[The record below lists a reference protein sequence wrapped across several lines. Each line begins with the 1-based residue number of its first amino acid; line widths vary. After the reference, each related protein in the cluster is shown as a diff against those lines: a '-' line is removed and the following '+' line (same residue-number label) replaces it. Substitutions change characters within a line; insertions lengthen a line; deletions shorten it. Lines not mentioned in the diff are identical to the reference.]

1 MNIEAVST
9 SPPLGFVDKG
19 LVSLRRSS
27 SMWIGGLLFLLVF
40 AIFSPSLRYELVAID
55 DIHYISHNQLVLGGL
70 SWPAIREAFANVDNQ
85 MYAPLL
91 WISYMADVSFGGA
104 SPAHPWGFHFTNVL
118 LHCLNS
124 LLLYLL
130 LLAWCKKPWRA
141 FFFAALWALH
151 PLRVESVAWVTERKD
166 VLSGFFGLLCLGC
179 YVRAHRNT
187 GHLGVRPYLA
197 SLVLFT
203 MGLLV
208 KPSLTPMP
216 FVLLLLDYWPLR
228 RYGSNAPPLLRAV
241 PRLLLEKIPFFLASF
256 AASVAAVKAHQATH
270 SLTELPLVERLLD
283 MPIHYGFY
291 LFKIFRPR
299 NLCPLYAP
307 VAFTW
312 FDFCLACALL
322 AILSIWLWRLRHRH
336 PHGWV
341 GWLWFLGLLLPV
353 SGLVRFGAQVVA
365 DRFTYL
371 PAIGLSIAGLSLF
384 PTSSVR
390 FLPPN
395 ARAPLRALLAMG
407 LLLGLTA
414 RTWHALPIWENSQRL
429 IGHLSVFAPQH
440 PLVLTDRAVQFMERE
455 GNFTDAQSALESALL
470 LSPHDRGTMT
480 RIALCINERETPA
493 AAMEFLLNHRSD
505 LFRDGEWE
513 FQMATFAF
521 LGARYDDA
529 LNFVEEARRRMPQSD
544 TGQNNLLLL
553 GMAAAFEKGDSAKA
567 MAYARQNPH
576 FRNRTKI
583 QLADLLP
590 LHSYHWGIFL
600 RRDSLAYFRRLVQTY
615 PARGDLLNNVA
626 WILATAEW
634 SPAPPQE
641 ALAIAERAQALA
653 PVPHPVLLDTLAVA
667 QANAG
672 DFEAAVHIA
681 EQALALVPDLPQQAL
696 FRQQLQARIDLYR
709 NRQPYR
715 EEAAAR
721 LF

>member
-1 MNIEAVST
+1 MAKSYKIQLPSASV
-9 SPPLGFVDKG
+9 
-19 LVSLRRSS
+19 
-27 SMWIGGLLFLLVF
+27 WIGVLLFVLVF
-40 AIFSPSLRYELVAID
+40 VIYSPSLRYELVAVD

-70 SWPAIREAFANVDNQ
+70 SCSSIRAAFLDIHLQ

-104 SPAHPWGFHFTNVL
+104 TPTHPWGFHFTNVL
-118 LHCLNS
+118 LHTLNS

-166 VLSGFFGLLCLGC
+166 VLSGLFALLCLGC
-179 YVRAHRNT
+179 YWRANRHKAIPAIGPT
-187 GHLGVRPYLA
+187 LLA
-197 SLVLFT
+197 LVFFIA
-203 MGLLV
+203 GLLV
-208 KPSLTPMP
+208 KPSLTPIP
-216 FVLLLLDYWPLR
+216 LVLLLLDYWPLR
-228 RYGSNAPPLLRAV
+228 RYGPNAPPLLRAA
-241 PRLLLEKIPFFLASF
+241 PRLLLEKTPFFLASF
-256 AASVAAVKAHQATH
+256 AASVAAVKAHQASH

-283 MPIHYGFY
+283 VPIHYGFY

-322 AILSIWLWRLRHRH
+322 VLPSIWLWRLRRRQ

-353 SGLVRFGAQVVA
+353 SGLIRFGAQVVA

-371 PAIGLSIAGLSLF
+371 PTIGLSIAGLFLL

-390 FLPPN
+390 FLPRN
-395 ARAPLRALLAMG
+395 ARASLRALLAAG

-414 RTWHALPIWENSQRL
+414 RTWHALPIWKNSQRL
-429 IGHLSVFAPQH
+429 IAHLSVFAPQH
-440 PLVLTDRAVQFMERE
+440 PLVLIDRAVQIVARE
-455 GNFTDAQSALESALL
+455 GNFAEAQSALEAALL
-470 LSPHDRGTMT
+470 LSPHDLNTIT
-480 RIALCINERETPA
+480 RIALCINEQETPA

-505 LFRDGEWE
+505 LFREGEWE
-513 FQMATFAF
+513 LQMATFAF
-521 LGARYDDA
+521 LGARYDEA
-529 LNFVEEARRRMPQSD
+529 LDYVEEARRRMPQNDS
-544 TGQNNLLLL
+544 GQNNLLLL
-553 GMAAAFEKGDSAKA
+553 GMASAFEQGDTAKA

-576 FRNRTKI
+576 FHNRTEI
-583 QLADLLP
+583 QLEDLLP

-600 RRDSLAYFRRLVQTY
+600 RRDSLAYFRRLVQAY

-634 SPAPPQE
+634 SPALPQE
-641 ALAIAERAQALA
+641 VLAIAERAQALA
-653 PVPHPVLLDTLAVA
+653 PAPHPVLLDTLAVA

-672 DFEAAVHIA
+672 DFEAAVHTA
-681 EQALALVPDLPQQAL
+681 EQALALVPDHPQQAR